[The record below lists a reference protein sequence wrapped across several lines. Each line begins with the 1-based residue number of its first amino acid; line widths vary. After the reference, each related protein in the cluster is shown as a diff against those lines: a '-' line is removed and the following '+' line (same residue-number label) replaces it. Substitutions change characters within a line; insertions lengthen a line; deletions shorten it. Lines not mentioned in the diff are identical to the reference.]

1 MNPINFGKFGGLC
14 TCPDGTSYRVADNI
28 DKCKSLNCVGGTVS
42 QCYEV
47 EEPIWLHMGVIC
59 EGKLDKKNKLIGQ
72 GNSLDHSNYNIDAN
86 QKIIIQWDGK
96 IVCID
101 GQSNLDVNTRS
112 CQAFTYCGSSPK
124 SDIWTCVFWDDK
136 NKSSEMFHYKDC
148 TEEMG
153 FVHCNGLLESS
164 CELKAGIWKEGT
176 LTTTNRYLCDFNDEY
191 QEKIL
196 FEICYQMPNA
206 QGVVKCC
213 DVDYT

>member
-1 MNPINFGKFGGLC
+1 
-14 TCPDGTSYRVADNI
+14 
-28 DKCKSLNCVGGTVS
+28 
-42 QCYEV
+42 
-47 EEPIWLHMGVIC
+47 
-59 EGKLDKKNKLIGQ
+59 
-72 GNSLDHSNYNIDAN
+72 
-86 QKIIIQWDGK
+86 
-96 IVCID
+96 
-101 GQSNLDVNTRS
+101 
-112 CQAFTYCGSSPK
+112 
-124 SDIWTCVFWDDK
+124 
-136 NKSSEMFHYKDC
+136 MFHYKDC

-213 DVDYT
+213 DVDYTQADKNCVHFKMIGGDNIENTLEILSVDEDEDEEKKEEKKEE